1 MSEEEKKQLEA
12 LYDYLLENSVP
23 LEPEFS
29 KIVSDK
35 FWELLA

>member
-1 MSEEEKKQLEA
+1 MSEEEQKLLDEVYQ
-12 LYDYLLENSVP
+12 YLLQNSVP

-29 KIVSDK
+29 KIVTDN